1 MPPHSRSGGSIA
13 ASCAAPGPI
22 VAQPGATER
31 ALVPSVGPRILLAP
45 LLALLL
51 VLASGLGLGWWL
63 ADRLVREDARFL
75 AATTADVLQR
85 LVPGLDTIVETG
97 RLEAEQA
104 EGLRAAVGR
113 SRVVALAL
121 LDRSGRPIPA
131 ARGMRPTAGPP
142 LSDEGTRAAL
152 LAEAEARRAIAV
164 GLHRVAA
171 AGWPEVVGEAVV
183 PVARDGRLV
192 GFLELALDLSPEV
205 ARYRPILTRSIV
217 VGGALCVL
225 AALLPGFFLWRRL
238 KALEAAAAE
247 VRHLAFHDALTGLPN
262 RLLFQDRLA
271 QAIARVHREGGR
283 GALLMLDLDD
293 FKSVNDALG
302 HAGGDALLRAV
313 ARRLGHAVRATDTV
327 ARLGGDEFALV
338 IAPLADL
345 SGLEAVLDR
354 LRRELARPV
363 RIDGRPVGIAATIGI
378 ALFPDDGEEPDPLVR
393 RADGALYRGKAKGR
407 GAVVWHREPA
417 RQPSVPPAASAR

>member
-1 MPPHSRSGGSIA
+1 MPPHSRSGGSTPML
-13 ASCAAPGPI
+13 SAAPGPLA
-22 VAQPGATER
+22 AQPGATER
-31 ALVPSVGPRILLAP
+31 ALVPSVGPRVLLAP

-51 VLASGLGLGWWL
+51 VLASGLGFGWWL
-63 ADRLVREDARFL
+63 ADRIVREDTRFL
-75 AATTADVLQR
+75 AAATADVLQR
-85 LVPGLDTIVETG
+85 LVPGLETVFETG
-97 RLEAEQA
+97 RLETEQGEA
-104 EGLRAAVGR
+104 LRAASAR

-121 LDRSGRPIPA
+121 LDRGGRPIAA
-131 ARGMRPTAGPP
+131 ARGVRPVADSP
-142 LSDEGTRAAL
+142 LPDESAL
-152 LAEAEARRAIAV
+152 ADLVAEAGARRAIAV
-164 GLHRVAA
+164 RLRPGRA
-171 AGWPEVVGEAVV
+171 AGWPDVIGEAVV
-183 PVARDGRLV
+183 PVAREGRLV
-192 GFLELALDLSPEV
+192 GFLQLSLDFADEV
-205 ARYRPILTRSIV
+205 DRYRLILGWWIV
-217 VGGALCVL
+217 VVSALVLL
-225 AALLPGFFLWRRL
+225 AALVPAAFLWRRL
-238 KALEAAAAE
+238 KELEAAATEA
-247 VRHLAFHDALTGLPN
+247 RHLAFHDPLTGLPN

-271 QAIARVHREGGR
+271 RAIARVRREGGR

-293 FKSVNDALG
+293 FKAVNDAFG

-407 GAVVWHREPA
+407 GVVVWHREPPA
-417 RQPSVPPAASAR
+417 PTAASGR